1 MLWSMRVYTD
11 MSIPSL
17 RPASRCAT
25 VNRSK
30 RLPPRAAA
38 AAFDPRRSLEKL
50 VASQSNLRPRDL
62 SKAITTTRGRGFG
75 AYVDEVDDAMCL
87 VIMKG
92 AEDDHRKTVTIL
104 NKAGVGSYAIQAVKT
119 VCQGLKADEPCI
131 IPLYKVNDAEW
142 GHDHDGQQKP

>member
-1 MLWSMRVYTD
+1 MRVYSD
-11 MSIPSL
+11 MCGSL
-17 RPASRCAT
+17 WQTSRCAT
-25 VNRSK
+25 INR
-30 RLPPRAAA
+30 RMMIPPRTAA

-50 VASQSNLRPRDL
+50 VASQNNLRPREL

-75 AYVDEVDDAMCL
+75 AYVDDVDDAVCL

-92 AEDDHRKTVTIL
+92 AEDDHRKTVAIL

-142 GHDHDGQQKP
+142 CHDPDGTQKA